1 MNPNQVPIT
10 ITFNLEQINVV
21 LESLGKMPF
30 ERVADLVNG
39 IRSVSLETLKNA
51 EQQAIAQAQQQEI
64 ELPKAE
70 QSESE

>member
-21 LESLGKMPF
+21 IESLGKMPY

-39 IRSVSLETLKNA
+39 IRSVALNALKEA
-51 EQQAIAQAQQQEI
+51 EEQATSAQAQQSI
-64 ELPKAE
+64 ELSQPEQAAE
-70 QSESE
+70 